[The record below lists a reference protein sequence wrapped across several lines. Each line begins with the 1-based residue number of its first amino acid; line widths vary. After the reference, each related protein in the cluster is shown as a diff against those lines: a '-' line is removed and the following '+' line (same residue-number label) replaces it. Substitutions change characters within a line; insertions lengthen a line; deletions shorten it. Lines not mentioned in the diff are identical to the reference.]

1 MQITQSTIPSAVL
14 NYIKGR
20 YPDGQD
26 LQLKTDPIYSTVR
39 FSGVVAANVLTTDT
53 ASRVAFSYALNGD
66 MGPAGRAAVTATQA
80 DTNLQSPGQTRD
92 QADVFIYGLSA
103 YIAGGDP
110 GMAQELFREI
120 DVFLSTNGSVSSP
133 IGTLDMYPAAGGLYG
148 EGNSSLITPNFA
160 DAGFI
165 DGGQGG
171 LKKFFTNGMP
181 TANSYRRL
189 DVPIFWAGL
198 GNGPDSSLAIT
209 CTPRRAIT
217 KTLVASRVAAA
228 GIQINSQAT
237 TATSFLDVRWVL
249 HNVQVQ
255 RRSVNAG

>member
-1 MQITQSTIPSAVL
+1 MA
-14 NYIKGR
+14 
-20 YPDGQD
+20 
-26 LQLKTDPIYSTVR
+26 
-39 FSGVVAANVLTTDT
+39 
-53 ASRVAFSYALNGD
+53 
-66 MGPAGRAAVTATQA
+66 PAGRAGTIATQA
-80 DTNLQSPGQTRD
+80 DTNLQTPGQTRD

-103 YIAGGDP
+103 YIANGDP
-110 GMAQELFREI
+110 ALAQDYFREV

-133 IGTLDMYPAAGGLYG
+133 IGTLDMYPAAGGLMG
-148 EGNSSLITPNFA
+148 EGNSAILTPNFA
-160 DAGFI
+160 DAGLI

-181 TANSYRRL
+181 TAGSYRRL

-198 GNGPDSSLAIT
+198 GNGPDSALSIT

-217 KTLVASRVAAA
+217 KTLIAARVAAA

-237 TATSFLDVRWVL
+237 NAVSFLDIRWVL

>member
-1 MQITQSTIPSAVL
+1 MTPSTVPAAVL

-20 YPDGQD
+20 YPAGMD

-39 FSGVVAANVLTTDT
+39 FSGVVAATTFTSDVVT
-53 ASRVAFSYALNGD
+53 RTAFSYALNAD
-66 MGPAGRAAVTATQA
+66 MAPAGRSGTIATQA
-80 DTNLQSPGQTRD
+80 DTNLQVANQTRD
-92 QADVFIYGLSA
+92 QADVFIFGLSA
-103 YIAGGDP
+103 YIANGDP
-110 GMAQELFREI
+110 ALAQDYFRET
-120 DVFLSTNGSVSSP
+120 DVQLSTNGSVVSP
-133 IGTLDMYPAAGGLYG
+133 IGTMDMYPAAGGLMG
-148 EGNSSLITPNFA
+148 EGNSALITPNFA
-160 DAGFI
+160 DAGVI

-171 LKKFFTNGMP
+171 IKKFFTNGNP
-181 TANSYRRL
+181 TSGSYRRF

-198 GNGPDSSLAIT
+198 GNGPDSALSIL
-209 CTPRRAIT
+209 CTPRRVFT

-228 GIQINSQAT
+228 GIQINSIAT